1 MKQKKLS
8 GKALVIQLGR
18 DEVRVALMT
27 LGAAPKIQQCMAL
40 PVPPGTVEDGV
51 IQDPEVLRDTLK
63 AALGAPE
70 YRRRKRV
77 VFSICS
83 TQIIPETVTVPALSP
98 KKMEKLLTS
107 NMDLYFPVEAQEYH
121 MVWKLIGETAGGE
134 GGKEASVQ
142 LWAVPNTLLAGYYAL
157 ANSCGLSV
165 AAIDYCGN
173 SLAAAVGA
181 DFSAAAKTARPQRE
195 RGEKKRV
202 SRRRDKETG
211 GLAATAVMDPP
222 ETQEAEALP
231 DTTLYLLAERE
242 YLMMTFVQAGQV
254 KLQRLLLCGADP
266 EGALSEALMVLEYY
280 SSMEAGRYSD
290 ISGVLCGALAEEPV
304 FLRTVE
310 EMLDL
315 PVQVLDCAQGPAWCI
330 CLGAAR
336 TVLDFG
342 VPAMDQRGG
351 AGRQLAQAWQ
361 YGLVLVGG
369 ALLAASL
376 LLTFGSRANR
386 RIALDGLKATA
397 QSLELQAAKNAGNA
411 DRYRQYE
418 TDYNAYGAD
427 WDTLFGT
434 EDTPGALRT
443 YNDNLVLALEELEDT
458 LPKTTRVVTIGIA
471 AQGLGLQLACE
482 SKEDVAYTI
491 IALRDLQYAT
501 LGAISNLS
509 YGSGLD
515 ARQVLSAL
523 TGVSEADLAAALGG
537 STGTGE
543 TQQPAEEAP
552 TEGGQLD
559 ITSLIVALQQPTDYQ
574 SLLQQAISSGSLT
587 GADLEAILGQMG
599 GSQQTP
605 NYQDILQQAVASG
618 NLTQKDLEAILGQT
632 SSGQTG
638 TQPSDYYQ
646 SVLQQAIAS
655 GGFTQK
661 DLENALEQMDPSQI
675 ELLEEMYGKTP
686 ATDWTLEE
694 LLADATFSQRKAAM
708 RTMLTEDP
716 VAKYRFFEVLKADIR
731 KPSGTEILFDDIADD
746 LWEDAG
752 FYMGAFSGD
761 TASMEKILPDLLD
774 IITGDQKTLSE
785 TERLIMTDDPA
796 LAERLAYYLAVEMGR
811 QKDNAGLGSIDID
824 ELMDDIINGTLP
836 NMPGRDDAAGALA
849 GVLPTLI
856 PDVEVAEE
864 LQMQEWFKNYLLGG
878 DTADDSWD
886 VVWALLGEGDVSPG
900 AEIDP
905 SENAEYS
912 LDDKYYITVALK
924 YKEDLIRAELARK
937 GLSYDDKAA
946 KLEVDG

>member
-1 MKQKKLS
+1 MKQKKRS

-181 DFSAAAKTARPQRE
+181 DFSAAAKAARPRRE
-195 RGEKKRV
+195 YREKKRV
-202 SRRRDKETG
+202 SRRRGKEAD

-222 ETQEAEALP
+222 EAQEAEALP

-290 ISGVLCGALAEEPV
+290 ISSVLCGALAEEPT
-304 FLRTVE
+304 FLRAVE

-315 PVQVLDCAQGPAWCI
+315 PVRVLDCAQGPAWCI

-336 TVLDFG
+336 AVLDFG

-386 RIALDGLKATA
+386 QVTLDGLKSTA

-418 TDYNAYGAD
+418 TAYNAYSAD

-543 TQQPAEEAP
+543 TQQPTEEAP
-552 TEGGQLD
+552 TEGSQIDLS
-559 ITSLIVALQQPTDYQ
+559 SLVGLLQQSGDYQ
-574 SLLQQAISSGSLT
+574 SLLQQAIS
-587 GADLEAILGQMG
+587 G
-599 GSQQTP
+599 GS
-605 NYQDILQQAVASG
+605 
-618 NLTQKDLEAILGQT
+618 LTQKDLEA
-632 SSGQTG
+632 
-638 TQPSDYYQ
+638 
-646 SVLQQAIAS
+646 VLDQ
-655 GGFTQK
+655 
-661 DLENALEQMDPSQI
+661 LDPSQ
-675 ELLEEMYGKTP
+675 LEMLEAMYGKTP
-686 ATDWTLEE
+686 STDWELEE
-694 LLADATFSQRKAAM
+694 LLEDATFSQRRDAM
-708 RTMLTEDP
+708 RTMLTSDP
-716 VAKYRFFEVLKADIR
+716 IAMYRFFEVLEADIQ
-731 KPSGTEILFDDIADD
+731 KPAGTEILFDDIADD
-746 LWEDAG
+746 LWDNAG
-752 FYMGAFSGD
+752 LFMGAFNGD
-761 TASMEKILPDLLD
+761 TASMKKILPVMLD
-774 IITGDQKTLSE
+774 IITEDPETLSE

-796 LAERLAYYLAVEMGR
+796 LAKRLAYYLAVEMGR
-811 QKDNAGLGSIDID
+811 QDENAGLGGIDTD
-824 ELMDDIINGTLP
+824 DLLDDIVNGTLP
-836 NMPGRDDAAGALA
+836 NMPGRDDVAGILA
-849 GVLPTLI
+849 GTLPSMI
-856 PDVEVAEE
+856 PGVDPAEGQQVQDW
-864 LQMQEWFKNYLLGG
+864 LKDHLLGG
-878 DTADDSWD
+878 EDANETWD
-886 VVWALLGEGDVSPG
+886 VVWALLGEGDMSPG

>member
-18 DEVRVALMT
+18 DEIRVALTT
-27 LGAAPKIQQCMAL
+27 LGAAPKMQQCMTL
-40 PVPPGTVEDGV
+40 PVPYGAVEDGV
-51 IQDPEVLRDTLK
+51 IQDADVLRDALK
-63 AALGAPE
+63 AALSEPA
-70 YRRRKRV
+70 YKRQKRV

-83 TQIIPETVTVPALSP
+83 TQIIPETVTVPAVAP
-98 KKMEKLLTS
+98 KKMEKLLES
-107 NMDLYFPVEAQEYH
+107 NMDLYFPVNSGEYH
-121 MVWKLIGETAGGE
+121 LVWKLIEETAGREGE
-134 GGKEASVQ
+134 KEASVQ

-173 SLAAAVGA
+173 SLASAVGA
-181 DFSAAAKTARPQRE
+181 DFSAAAKAARSQGARK
-195 RGEKKRV
+195 RRV
-202 SRRRDKETG
+202 SRRKSGEAEGVT
-211 GLAATAVMDPP
+211 ATAVMDPP
-222 ETQEAEALP
+222 ETEEDSLP
-231 DTTLYLLAERE
+231 DAELYLLAERE
-242 YLMMTFVQAGQV
+242 YLMMTFAQAGQV
-254 KLQRLLLCGADP
+254 KLQRLLLCGVDP

-280 SSMEAGRYSD
+280 SSMEAGRYGD
-290 ISGVLCGALAEEPV
+290 ISCVLCGALAEETA
-304 FLRTVE
+304 FLSAVE
-310 EMLDL
+310 EMLNL
-315 PVQVLDCAQGPAWCI
+315 PVRVVDCAQGPAWCV

-336 TVLDFG
+336 TALDFG

-376 LLTFGSRANR
+376 LLTLGSRTSWQVT
-386 RIALDGLKATA
+386 LDGLKATA
-397 QSLELQAAKNAGNA
+397 QSLEVQAAKNTGNA
-411 DRYRQYE
+411 DRYHQYE
-418 TDYNAYGAD
+418 AAYSAYEAD

-434 EDTPGALRT
+434 ESRSGVLRT

-458 LPKTTRVVTIGIA
+458 LPKTTRVVTIGVA

-537 STGTGE
+537 SAGTGG

-552 TEGGQLD
+552 TEGGQIKLA
-559 ITSLIVALQQPTDYQ
+559 SLLE
-574 SLLQQAISSGSLT
+574 LLQQSSDQQDLLQQVIGGGSLT
-587 GADLEAILGQMG
+587 GTDLETILGQMG
-599 GSQQTP
+599 GLQQTP

-618 NLTQKDLEAILGQT
+618 SLTQKDLETILGQM
-632 SSGQTG
+632 SPGQTG
-638 TQPSDYYQ
+638 TQQSSDYYQ
-646 SVLQQAIAS
+646 SVLQQAVAS

-661 DLENALEQMDPSQI
+661 DLENALKQLDPSQI
-675 ELLEEMYGKTP
+675 ELLEGMYGKTP
-686 ATDWTLEE
+686 STDWTLEE

-716 VAKYRFFEVLKADIR
+716 VAEYRFFEVLKADIR

-774 IITGDQKTLSE
+774 IITGDRVTLSE

-811 QKDNAGLGSIDID
+811 QKDNAGLGGIDMD

-836 NMPGRDDAAGALA
+836 NMPGRDDAAGILA
-849 GVLPTLI
+849 GTLPTLI
-856 PDVEVAEE
+856 PDVEVAED

-878 DTADDSWD
+878 DSDDGTWE
-886 VVWALLGEGDVSPG
+886 VVWSMLEEGGMSPG

-924 YKEDLIRAELARK
+924 YKPDLIQAELARK

-946 KLEVDG
+946 KLEVTG